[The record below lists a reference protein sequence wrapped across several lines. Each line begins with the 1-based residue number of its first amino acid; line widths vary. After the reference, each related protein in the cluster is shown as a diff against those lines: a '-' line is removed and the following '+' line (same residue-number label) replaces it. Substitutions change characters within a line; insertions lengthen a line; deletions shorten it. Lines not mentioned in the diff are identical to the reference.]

1 MGIIRSI
8 INKVFITVCCIS
20 VLSACAP
27 VKTGDLDR
35 EHRTQE
41 SASAENN
48 KDFIWGLSNNY
59 PPIESSTEQ
68 EEMLQGDIEP
78 EPEQT
83 KAQEL
88 KDLKLLGKWEE
99 GVPAVEYSDEEVTYD
114 FPVTVNRQVQ
124 YYLDFFTGKH
134 RDNFARW
141 LSRSGR
147 YLPMINEHLRAA
159 GLPEDLAYLA
169 MIESGYNERA
179 YSRARAVGVWQ
190 FIRATGRNYGLEIN
204 TYVDERR
211 DPVKST
217 QAAVSYL
224 GDLYSEFGSWYLA
237 VAAYN
242 AGEGKIRRAI
252 KKYNTTDFWEI
263 AQGRYLKLETKR
275 YVPKLIAAI
284 IIAKEPEKYGF
295 DNIEYEPPL
304 AYETVEVPRW
314 TALKAVALSCEM
326 EPDDL
331 KKYNNHL
338 RKGFTPPDKAS
349 YPFKVPA
356 GKKDQVEKNL
366 PRVQAIVSTGFKTH
380 TVKRGETL
388 DRICR
393 KYGLTKTVV
402 LKSNNLRSSGLKTGQ
417 RLRIPYQTT
426 SYEMLPEGSVAK
438 GYLATEAAGGN
449 FILHKIRP
457 GETVSELS
465 RRYGVPI
472 HLIAAWNDINDIS
485 RIRAG
490 QQLVFYV
497 QRNENRIAVIST
509 GSSQVKQYTPESN
522 EELINDG
529 SKQYYQVRQGDS
541 LWGIARRFD
550 LESKELRQ
558 LNGLSSNVIYPGDRL
573 LIASVEP
580 VKPEHNKEV
589 AKENQKLQ
597 QIQVKPAEVNEEL
610 PPKGS
615 GQYYQVRK
623 GDSLWGIA
631 RRFDME
637 SKELRRLNGLSTND
651 IYPGDRLLVASSQP
665 AGSEFYYLV
674 RNGDSLWSISRK
686 YNVSTAKIK
695 RWNNLR
701 GNLIHPGNELILKIS
716 DTEEPVVD
724 TFYQVRSGDSLWTIA
739 RRHNISP
746 EEIRRWNNLKDNTI
760 YPGNRLLL
768 KLASGS

>member
-1 MGIIRSI
+1 MIITRPSI
-8 INKVFITVCCIS
+8 FKILATICC
-20 VLSACAP
+20 VAVMAACAP

-35 EHRTQE
+35 EHRSPVRVAVE
-41 SASAENN
+41 HD
-48 KDFIWGLSNNY
+48 KDFIWGLSGNY
-59 PPIESSTEQ
+59 PPAESSADQ
-68 EEMLQGDIEP
+68 EERLQGDVEP

-83 KAQEL
+83 KDQEL
-88 KDLKLLGKWEE
+88 QDLKLLGKWEQ
-99 GVPAVEYSDEEVTYD
+99 GVPAVAYSDDEVTYD
-114 FPVTVNRQVQ
+114 FPVTLNLQVQ

-134 RDNFARW
+134 RDHFALW

-147 YLPMINEHLRAA
+147 YLPMIQEQLRAA

-190 FIRATGRNYGLEIN
+190 FIKATGRNYGLEIN

-211 DPVKST
+211 DPIKST

-224 GDLYSEFGSWYLA
+224 GDLYNEFGSWYLA

-263 AQGRYLKLETKR
+263 AQGKYLKLETKR

-314 TALKAVALSCEM
+314 TALKAVALACDMDQAE
-326 EPDDL
+326 L
-331 KKYNNHL
+331 KRYNNEL
-338 RKGFTPPDKAS
+338 RKEFTPPDKAS
-349 YPFKVPA
+349 YPFKVPV
-356 GKKDQVEKNL
+356 GKKDAVEKNL
-366 PRVQAIVSTGFKTH
+366 PRVQAVVSTGFKTH
-380 TVKRGETL
+380 TVSDGETL
-388 DRICR
+388 DTVCR

-402 LKSNNLRSSGLKTGQ
+402 LKSNNLRSSGLKAGQ

-438 GYLATEAAGGN
+438 GYLAAEAGGGN
-449 FILHKIRP
+449 FVLHKIRP

-465 RRYGVPI
+465 RRYSVPV
-472 HLIAAWNDINDIS
+472 HLIAAWNDLNDIS

-497 QRNENRIAVIST
+497 QGSGNSVAAVSSGSNPVKQFTPERTKENSVIDT
-509 GSSQVKQYTPESN
+509 EPQQVQVKLAAAHDALQHEDS
-522 EELINDG
+522 G
-529 SKQYYQVRQGDS
+529 QYYLVKEGDS
-541 LWGIARRFD
+541 LWGIARQFD
-550 LESKELRQ
+550 LDSKELQR
-558 LNGLSSNVIYPGDRL
+558 LNGLATNTIYPGDR
-573 LIASVEP
+573 I
-580 VKPEHNKEV
+580 
-589 AKENQKLQ
+589 
-597 QIQVKPAEVNEEL
+597 
-610 PPKGS
+610 
-615 GQYYQVRK
+615 
-623 GDSLWGIA
+623 
-631 RRFDME
+631 
-637 SKELRRLNGLSTND
+637 
-651 IYPGDRLLVASSQP
+651 LVASSQQTG
-665 AGSEFYYLV
+665 AEFYYHV
-674 RNGDSLWSISRK
+674 RNGDSLWTIATK
-686 YNVSTAKIK
+686 YNISPEEIK

-701 GNLIHPGNELILKIS
+701 GNLIHPGNQLLLKVADAGES
-716 DTEEPVVD
+716 MVD

-746 EEIRRWNNLKDNTI
+746 EEIKKWNNLKDNTI

-768 KLASGS
+768 KLARGG